1 MIDKWMKRN
10 TGERRREKVRERK
23 TEEERIFPLR
33 EVLPPSPRNLN
44 LDNSQR
50 NL

>member
-10 TGERRREKVRERK
+10 TGERKKGESEGKKDR
-23 TEEERIFPLR
+23 RIFPLR
-33 EVLPPSPRNLN
+33 EVLPPSPQNLN